1 MKKIGRMFIV
11 LFVTLFAVL
20 LSSCGQ
26 SDSIVSNS
34 NGKYTIKWVD
44 GNGRT
49 IEIDRNVSSG
59 TTPEY
64 NGKTPNK
71 KGNRQYTYT
80 FIGWSPEI
88 TQVTKDQT
96 YTALFSQSLVK
107 YKITWKN
114 EDGTIL
120 GTSDVEYG
128 KKPVYD
134 GEEPTKES
142 DDLYSYKFSYWSPTI
157 WTVSGDC
164 TYTAKYTRA
173 VRHYTLTFKNYDGTV
188 IDTANVLAGHTLS
201 SPFLNNVTKKAVK
214 ESDDEYY
221 YTFKSWSPNIDL
233 NTYIY
238 SDQEFV
244 AEYRKIELP
253 YTFHFDLNGGECD
266 SEIKDKKTNGLYK
279 KDFHFDLHKGDKK
292 FRGWMY
298 NGKIIFNSN
307 GIVVN
312 TIKEFKT
319 DMTFVAVYENEY
331 MVTVLSRVYTG
342 SNSNYQ
348 EYYDLPISI
357 GYVTP
362 SATYAG
368 HSNVKLTAIEADGY
382 KFKWWDTENGRFNN
396 NDTYIFGLWESDVI
410 IRAVFEKESYTLSVR
425 TNNSLGKVQIKGGEV
440 APFINQSV
448 LYDEQVSLYA
458 VPVEGARFVGW
469 YSKDSLVST
478 NNSYAFKMP
487 LGGYSLEARF
497 EEKE

>member
-20 LSSCGQ
+20 LASCGQ
-26 SDSIVSNS
+26 SDSIVSNN

-44 GNGRT
+44 GNGKT
-49 IEIDRNVSSG
+49 IETDRNVSYG
-59 TTPEY
+59 ATPEY
-64 NGKTPNK
+64 NGMTPKKQGNK
-71 KGNRQYTYT
+71 QYTYT
-80 FIGWSPEI
+80 FIGWSTEI
-88 TQVTKDQT
+88 TEVTKNET
-96 YTALFSQSLVK
+96 YTAVFSQSLVK

-142 DDLYSYKFSYWSPTI
+142 DNKYSYKFSYWSPTI
-157 WTVSGDC
+157 TTVYKDY
-164 TYTAKYTRA
+164 TYTAKYTKAYRQ
-173 VRHYTLTFKNYDGTV
+173 YTLTFKNDDGTV
-188 IDTANVLAGHTLS
+188 IDTANVQAGHTLS
-201 SPFLNNVTKKAVK
+201 STFLDNVTKKAVK
-214 ESDDEYY
+214 ENDDKYC
-221 YTFKSWSPNIDL
+221 YTFKSWSPNIDSS
-233 NTYIY
+233 TYIY

-244 AEYRKIELP
+244 AEYRKTELP

-279 KDFHFDLHKGDKK
+279 EDFHFDLHKGDKK

-298 NGKIIFNSN
+298 NGKKIFNSN
-307 GIVVN
+307 GMVVN

-331 MVTVLSRVYTG
+331 MVTVLSRVYTD
-342 SNSNYQ
+342 SNLNYK

-362 SATYAG
+362 AATYAE
-368 HSNVKLTAIEADGY
+368 HSNVELMAIEADGY
-382 KFKWWDTENGRFNN
+382 KFKWWNTDKGWVKNN
-396 NDTYIFGLWESDVI
+396 IYNFGLWESDVI
-410 IRAVFEKESYTLSVR
+410 IRAEFEKESYTLSVR
-425 TNNSLGKVQIKGGEV
+425 TNNALGQVQIKGGNV
-440 APFINQSV
+440 TSSINKSV

-458 VPVEGARFVGW
+458 VPVDGARFVGW

-478 NNSYAFKMP
+478 NNNYVFKMP

-497 EEKE
+497 EEIE